1 MFERSISFNNLWKL
15 LIDRKLSQAGLR
27 KALGIAHSTMTKMRR
42 DEVVS
47 LELLR
52 KICTYLD
59 CDIGDILSFIKTEI
73 EVAEESSAPVEPV
86 AQKPKSKKRVS
97 RK

>member
-15 LIDRKLSQAGLR
+15 LIDRKLSQSDLR

-59 CDIGDILSFIKTEI
+59 CDVGDIVSFVKTEI
-73 EVAEESSAPVEPV
+73 EVAEETNAPAVQIPE
-86 AQKPKSKKRVS
+86 KRVN
-97 RK
+97 KK